1 MYNIKD
7 VMLSDQ
13 AAITVPAPATGTTLP
28 GLVARAGNPAGRRF
42 LEFFTANLANR
53 NTRLAYGRAVAA
65 FLDWCEDRGIAEL
78 ARIEPLHVAA
88 YREHVLSQYSVPTVK
103 QHLAAIRMLFDWLV
117 TGHILAVNPASSV
130 RGPRYSVS
138 RGATPVLSSD
148 QAGDLLQSI
157 DIADVVGLRDRALLA
172 LMTYTFARVGAAV
185 QMRVADYFS
194 HKGRYWV
201 RLHEKNGKITEVPC
215 HHNLKAYLDE
225 YIRDAGLSKDKAGPL
240 FRSAAGRARRL
251 STHTMNRFDVYQMIQ
266 RRARTAGIDDSI
278 GCHTFRATGITA
290 YLTNGGKLEI
300 AQRLAGHANAKTT
313 GLYDRRSDAVAAD
326 EIERITF

>member
-1 MYNIKD
+1 MTPDLIPIPSRQLARSGFD
-7 VMLSDQ
+7 RL
-13 AAITVPAPATGTTLP
+13 PAV
-28 GLVARAGNPAGRRF
+28 VARAGDRAAWRF
-42 LEFFTANLANR
+42 LEFFTANIRNK
-53 NTRLAYGRAVAA
+53 NTRKAYFIAVALFSA
-65 FLDWCEDRGIAEL
+65 WCEKRKLTLEHVQPI
-78 ARIEPLHVAA
+78 HVAA
-88 YREHVLSQYSVPTVK
+88 YIEHLMLTRSKPTVK

-138 RGATPVLSSD
+138 RGVTPVLSSD

-157 DIADVVGLRDRALLA
+157 DIGDVVGLRDRALLA

-194 HKGRYWV
+194 HRGRYWV

-225 YIRDAGLSKDKAGPL
+225 YIRSARLIKEKSRPL
-240 FRSAAGRARRL
+240 FRSAAGRTRRL
-251 STHTMNRFDVYQMIQ
+251 STDAMDRFDVYQMIR
-266 RRARTAGIDDSI
+266 RRARAAGIDASI

-290 YLTNGGKLEI
+290 YLTNGGKLEV

-313 GLYDRRSDAVAAD
+313 GLYDRRSDAVSAD
-326 EIERITF
+326 EVERITI

>member
-1 MYNIKD
+1 MYNIKG
-7 VMLSDQ
+7 VMLKEPS
-13 AAITVPAPATGTTLP
+13 AVTVAAPASSVRLP
-28 GLVARAGNPAGRRF
+28 GLIIRAGNRAGRRF

-53 NTRLAYGRAVAA
+53 NTRLAYGRAVGA
-65 FLDWCEDRGIAEL
+65 FLDWCEQRGVADL

-88 YREHVLSQYSVPTVK
+88 YREHVLAQYSIPTVK

-117 TGHILAVNPASSV
+117 TGHILTTNPASSV

-148 QAGDLLQSI
+148 QASDLLQSI
-157 DIADVVGLRDRALLA
+157 ATSDIVGLRDRALLA

-194 HKGRYWV
+194 HKGRHWV

-215 HHNLKAYLDE
+215 HHNLKAYLDQ
-225 YIRDAGLSKDKAGPL
+225 YIRDAGLMKEKSGPL
-240 FRSAAGRARRL
+240 FRSAAGRSRRL
-251 STHTMNRFDVYQMIQ
+251 STYAMDRFDVYQMIR
-266 RRARTAGIDDSI
+266 RRAKAAGIDASI

-290 YLTNGGKLEI
+290 YLTNGGKLEV

-313 GLYDRRSDAVAAD
+313 GLYDRRSDAVSAD
-326 EIERITF
+326 EVERIAI